1 MPDPKI
7 SSALLKVPDPK
18 INKIKKVHKDATYT
32 LDLMSLLWDIRP
44 SEVRYGPR
52 GA

>member
-7 SSALLKVPDPK
+7 SSALLRVPDP
-18 INKIKKVHKDATYT
+18 KIKKVHKDATYT